1 MTDKDPTVWDSIIV
15 WAALSGAWLTGES
28 GRVIVAGGFG
38 GLARWISTERE
49 RRRLRDGILA
59 IIGGVIT
66 GQYLWPLGLHIP
78 RIVGAEQFP
87 ETPDNIALAA
97 FVIGTM
103 GVSTVKIIAAI
114 IERQASRFTGG
125 GVDGEDA

>member
-15 WAALSGAWLTGES
+15 WTALSGAWLTGES

-38 GLARWISTERE
+38 GLARWISTERV

-59 IIGGVIT
+59 IIGGVST

-78 RIVGAEQFP
+78 RIVGA

-103 GVSTVKIIAAI
+103 GVSTVKIITAI